1 MMSILKI
8 ITVLL
13 PWPLK
18 RFVLVRF
25 FKYEIH
31 PLARIGFSWIYP
43 KKLIMDP
50 YSSIGNF
57 NVAVHLNL
65 MKIGKHSSIARGNW
79 ITGFPTNTDSKHFA
93 HQPDRKSNL
102 IIGDHSAITKKHH
115 IDCTNKIQIGNFVT
129 IAGYSSQLLTHSI
142 NIELSIQDSQP
153 ITIGDYCFVGTASTI
168 LGGASLPAN
177 SVLGANSLLNKDF
190 TVPYR
195 LYGGNPAK
203 EIKELSKDYKYF
215 NRQEGFVF

>member
-1 MMSILKI
+1 MLVLKI

-18 RFVLVRF
+18 RFVLVHF

-31 PLARIGFSWIYP
+31 SSARIGFSWIYP
-43 KKLIMDP
+43 KRLIMDLD
-50 YSSIGNF
+50 SNIGNF
-57 NVAVHLNL
+57 NVAVHLHL
-65 MKIGKHSSIARGNW
+65 MIIGKHSSIARGNW
-79 ITGFPTNTDSKHFA
+79 ITGFPTNTDSKHFS
-93 HQPDRKSNL
+93 HQRDRKSNL
-102 IIGDHSAITKKHH
+102 IIGEHSAITKKHH
-115 IDCTNKIQIGNFVT
+115 IDCTNMIQIGNFVT

-142 NIELSIQDSQP
+142 NIELNIQDSHP

-177 SVLGANSLLNKDF
+177 SVLGANALLNKKF

-203 EIKELSKDYKYF
+203 EIKELSKNCKYF
-215 NRQEGFVF
+215 NRQKGFVF